1 MAKRKKNGIRI
12 KTGEQIEKMREAGR
26 LASEVLVA
34 TSKFIEA
41 GKTTKEVDE
50 YAGEL
55 IKERGGV
62 PTFLGYRGFPGNIC
76 ISMNEEVVHGI
87 GGDRVIVDGD
97 LVSIDIGVTAD
108 GWIGDN
114 ATTVPVGPID
124 DESKRLL
131 AVTEQSLYEAISHA
145 RAGVKLAEVCGA
157 VEDYVKKFG
166 MGIVKD
172 LVGHGVGS
180 DLHEEPQVPNYRPG
194 GRTPTLKAGM
204 ILAIEP
210 MINAGVGRVKWLD
223 DGWTVI
229 SADKKMSAH
238 FEHTVLI
245 TDGDPE
251 LLTFREREALPEM
264 LGIEL

>member
-1 MAKRKKNGIRI
+1 
-12 KTGEQIEKMREAGR
+12 
-26 LASEVLVA
+26 
-34 TSKFIEA
+34 
-41 GKTTKEVDE
+41 
-50 YAGEL
+50 
-55 IKERGGV
+55 
-62 PTFLGYRGFPGNIC
+62 
-76 ISMNEEVVHGI
+76 
-87 GGDRVIVDGD
+87 
-97 LVSIDIGVTAD
+97 
-108 GWIGDN
+108 
-114 ATTVPVGPID
+114 
-124 DESKRLL
+124 
-131 AVTEQSLYEAISHA
+131 VTEQSLYEAISQA

-157 VEDYVKKFG
+157 VESYVRKYK

-180 DLHEEPQVPNYRPG
+180 DLHEEPQVPNYRPP
-194 GRTPTLKAGM
+194 GRTPTLKEGM

-210 MINAGVGRVKWLD
+210 MINAGTGRVKWLD